1 VEVCVQSFSPTPR
14 RRSSRRRITAAGIA
28 VLVALA
34 APLCARTVR
43 AADPTPAPGAAP
55 MQPQALDILKAMS
68 ARLAAARSMTFTAV
82 STYESPSMA
91 GVPLAYYSRSQV
103 TLQRPD
109 KLRVITTG
117 DGPASEF
124 YYDGKTMTAYA
135 PAENLVAVAAAPPTI
150 DAALQTAFE
159 SAAVYFP
166 FTDVLVADPYKDIAD
181 GLQVAYVIGRSQ
193 IVGNTTTDII
203 ALANAKVFVQLWVGS
218 ADHLPRQI
226 RAIYINDPAQLR
238 QQVDFSDWKLDAKIP
253 AGAFASAK
261 AAKAAPIRF
270 ARPDPQPPP
279 GAPGATPAAAPATK

>member
-1 VEVCVQSFSPTPR
+1 
-14 RRSSRRRITAAGIA
+14 
-28 VLVALA
+28 
-34 APLCARTVR
+34 
-43 AADPTPAPGAAP
+43 
-55 MQPQALDILKAMS
+55 MQPQAIDILKAMS

-109 KLRVITTG
+109 RLRVITTG

-193 IVGNTTTDII
+193 VVGNTTTDII

-238 QQVDFSDWKLDAKIP
+238 QQVDFSDWKLDAKLP
-253 AGAFASAK
+253 AGTFASAK
-261 AAKAAPIRF
+261 AAKAAPMRF